1 LSLVNPTA
9 QLSDAQKAALAEKPV
24 GSIFVLSDTI
34 NSKDEKGAAK
44 KQIVSNA
51 FLITERD
58 AAVNVYDIAKITY
71 QVNPSNKTIN
81 DLNTKFHAFVANNAT
96 TESFVKNAEK
106 SGYHVSDATVSSS
119 TPIVGNAPSTRGAVK
134 WAMNNGKGKVSPVF
148 SQNGTNDYLL
158 AVAVADIYDGSYI
171 PYNSEFVKNA
181 LKPLVLNTKKA
192 EKLIKQYSGKGK
204 SIQDYASL
212 MGSPVA
218 TADVVFDDA
227 QITGL
232 GYGEFAVQGQV
243 ASAAKGK
250 VVGPFQG
257 NNAVYVISVTSS
269 KQEGRPYNFK
279 ESAQAFSQ
287 KIVGAMM
294 QNPLLLLSGDAKLKN
309 NILSFTADQVN

>member
-1 LSLVNPTA
+1 
-9 QLSDAQKAALAEKPV
+9 
-24 GSIFVLSDTI
+24 
-34 NSKDEKGAAK
+34 
-44 KQIVSNA
+44 
-51 FLITERD
+51 
-58 AAVNVYDIAKITY
+58 
-71 QVNPSNKTIN
+71 
-81 DLNTKFHAFVANNAT
+81 
-96 TESFVKNAEK
+96 
-106 SGYHVSDATVSSS
+106 
-119 TPIVGNAPSTRGAVK
+119 
-134 WAMNNGKGKVSPVF
+134 MNNGKGKVSPVF